1 MAEPSN
7 PHNVEGE
14 NPEQPVVSADEDED
28 DDVDVPGGGLPVL
41 KWSKGSF
48 KTLMAT
54 VQMAKDWNATYPQV
68 GDTGADAP
76 AGYITL
82 WADFFNHGNLRLPVT
97 VFVAEVLEYYHLHIS
112 QLSSFGMFR
121 IRNFEYTFRAHGLP
135 ITVENFRRFYQLTV
149 NTGFFSF
156 TQRHGSLK
164 LMTPPKGVTGWKKR
178 FFYVKA
184 CAVYASMSFRNVDV
198 GVSDEDIPVA
208 SAKTADWFSRLR
220 PIELKKLDNDQLWI
234 LRMILSRPDR
244 KERPVLRE
252 QGGADAVGLWRMFEP
267 DFKGQVELIAVELKK
282 GFNLEIL
289 KNFRVPSKAVLD
301 APVPGDARGVLADLG
316 KFEKRVPKKTVEKKT
331 VKKTVR
337 GRGKGSVEGSAA
349 PSSVFEAAGTYQSC
363 SRGYTDYVVVSD
375 TLEGLGVIGS
385 GLAAGGTAVVP
396 PVVGEK
402 RGPEQKA
409 AGGGEP
415 KRRRL
420 QTRRVAP
427 VQKKPAVATESREA
441 GYSFFDIPAS
451 PPHTAAAGAGVS
463 KETVAPKEAAAP
475 FVGPVGD
482 PPLEKTVET
491 TADRIFDTVDSSD
504 NLISPDE
511 GDGLNLRFSD
521 AGKQKSDAEVRQQD
535 TEPQKSS
542 VDKGTGSSAGGAGY
556 DGPPIQ
562 PGESEL
568 EYYYR
573 TYSPGRSMVY
583 HRPPWTVMQG
593 DDISN
598 DHAACKEI
606 LGGMGTPF
614 EVERARAAPRELRI
628 NQLSSMLVGTSI
640 VANAIL
646 EDYKVLGR
654 REEDAARMRAEAEKL
669 VEAAR
674 AGAEQ
679 LEKDKAAFEKQKQ
692 TSEWA
697 AAAQLKQV
705 RTLAKLLADGRKSWN
720 EKMSNERK
728 KWDASWAKQNDIL
741 FHARQE
747 LTNAR
752 AANATLSQ
760 EKAAAE
766 AISVKA
772 LQAKADAL
780 KALGEAKEAGARA
793 SKALEE
799 AAEKESRASKALEEA
814 NAERIRLGKVVE
826 SLQAEVQAREVAV
839 TDLTARVTA
848 AEKRADA
855 AAEAKDALVSS
866 FDQLEADREWLRTH
880 GIARIVE
887 AIMNAPETASGLD
900 LVKERA
906 RDAGFKA
913 GYNRCIGHINV
924 LSADGYTDQASG
936 FRDVDTEGRLKAAVT
951 SFYDTPLAC
960 VGELDDCL
968 EVADYVDRLRMLY
981 PDVEEEEPAGG
992 AGGDAG
998 TSGTK

>member
-14 NPEQPVVSADEDED
+14 NPEQPVVVEEEEEGAA
-28 DDVDVPGGGLPVL
+28 GGGLPAL
-41 KWSKGSF
+41 KWTR
-48 KTLMAT
+48 KTFDRLMLD
-54 VQMAKDWNATYPQV
+54 VQMPPEYGAQYPSE

-76 AGYITL
+76 AGYVTM
-82 WADFFNHGNLRLPVT
+82 WADFFGDCNLRLPLT
-97 VFVAEVLEYYHLHIS
+97 VFVVDVLEWYKVHIS
-112 QLSSFGMFR
+112 QMSPFGMIR
-121 IRNFEYTFRAHGLP
+121 IRNFEFTFRALGIEP
-135 ITVENFRRFYQLTV
+135 TVGDFRRFYQMTV
-149 NTGFFSF
+149 SLGFFSF
-156 TQRHGSLK
+156 RQRDGSPK
-164 LMTPPKGVTGWKKR
+164 LMTPPKGMTMWKKK

-184 CAVYASMSFRNVDV
+184 AAIVADMTFRNVTETIIGETIAMPSLKSV
-198 GVSDEDIPVA
+198 Q
-208 SAKTADWFSRLR
+208 WFPQLQT
-220 PIELKKLDNDQLWI
+220 IESVKLTNTQLWL
-234 LRMILSRPDR
+234 LRMMLTRRNKNSRP
-244 KERPVLRE
+244 VVRE
-252 QGGADAVGLWRMFEP
+252 KSGEDAPAWRMFAP
-267 DFKGQVELIAVELKK
+267 DFLGTVETVVCADGEEDHNAI
-282 GFNLEIL
+282 IRS
-289 KNFRVPSKAVLD
+289 NFRVPTEAALAVEL
-301 APVPGDARGVLADLG
+301 PP
-316 KFEKRVPKKTVEKKT
+316 
-331 VKKTVR
+331 
-337 GRGKGSVEGSAA
+337 GKGIIWK
-349 PSSVFEAAGTYQSC
+349 
-363 SRGYTDYVVVSD
+363 
-375 TLEGLGVIGS
+375 GLGTPAGS
-385 GLAAGGTAVVP
+385 RSGAAKKQAEETAAGGTAAGP
-396 PVVGEK
+396 PVIGEK
-402 RGPEQKA
+402 RKLESKA
-409 AGGGEP
+409 AGGVET

-420 QTRRVAP
+420 VTKRSAP
-427 VQKKPAVATESREA
+427 TQKKPAVVIEPQDENFSIFDAPESPPRATDAGATEVPSTP
-441 GYSFFDIPAS
+441 PAKVVS
-451 PPHTAAAGAGVS
+451 ESTVRTEGTAENAA
-463 KETVAPKEAAAP
+463 TQ
-475 FVGPVGD
+475 
-482 PPLEKTVET
+482 
-491 TADRIFDTVDSSD
+491 IFDTVDSSN
-504 NLISPDE
+504 NLISPNE
-511 GDGLNLRFSD
+511 GDNVSVRFAD
-521 AGKQKSDAEVRQQD
+521 TGKQRSDAEPEKTGAETRQHD
-535 TEPQKSS
+535 AEPQKSP
-542 VDKGTGSSAGGAGY
+542 VDKGTSSSAGGAGY

-573 TYSPGRSMVY
+573 TYTQGRS
-583 HRPPWTVMQG
+583 T
-593 DDISN
+593 
-598 DHAACKEI
+598 I
-606 LGGMGTPF
+606 LGGLGTPF

-628 NQLSSMLVGTSI
+628 NQLSTMLVGSSI

-654 REEDAARMRAEAEKL
+654 REEEAARMRAEAEKL
-669 VEAAR
+669 FEAAR

-679 LEKDKAAFEKQKQ
+679 LEKEQAAFEKQKQ

-705 RTLAKLLADGRKSWN
+705 RTLAKLLADERKSWN

-728 KWDASWAKQNDIL
+728 KWNASWAKQNDIL
-741 FHARQE
+741 FHTRQE
-747 LTNAR
+747 LTNAK

-799 AAEKESRASKALEEA
+799 AAEKESRSSKALDKA
-814 NAERIRLGKVVE
+814 NAERIRLGKVVA
-826 SLQAEVQAREVAV
+826 SLQAEVLAREVAV
-839 TDLTARVTA
+839 ADLTARVSV

-866 FDQLEADREWLRTH
+866 FNQLEADREWLRTH

-924 LSADGYTDQASG
+924 LSAGGYTDQASG
-936 FRDVDTEGRLKAAVT
+936 FRDVDTEGRLKAAVA

-992 AGGDAG
+992 VGGDAG

>member
-1 MAEPSN
+1 MEC
-7 PHNVEGE
+7 
-14 NPEQPVVSADEDED
+14 QP
-28 DDVDVPGGGLPVL
+28 
-41 KWSKGSF
+41 
-48 KTLMAT
+48 
-54 VQMAKDWNATYPQV
+54 
-68 GDTGADAP
+68 
-76 AGYITL
+76 
-82 WADFFNHGNLRLPVT
+82 
-97 VFVAEVLEYYHLHIS
+97 
-112 QLSSFGMFR
+112 
-121 IRNFEYTFRAHGLP
+121 
-135 ITVENFRRFYQLTV
+135 
-149 NTGFFSF
+149 
-156 TQRHGSLK
+156 
-164 LMTPPKGVTGWKKR
+164 
-178 FFYVKA
+178 
-184 CAVYASMSFRNVDV
+184 
-198 GVSDEDIPVA
+198 
-208 SAKTADWFSRLR
+208 
-220 PIELKKLDNDQLWI
+220 
-234 LRMILSRPDR
+234 
-244 KERPVLRE
+244 
-252 QGGADAVGLWRMFEP
+252 DAVGLWRMFEP

-289 KNFRVPSKAVLD
+289 SNFRVPSRAVLD
-301 APVPGDARGVLADLG
+301 APVPGDARGILADLG
-316 KFEKRVPKKTVEKKT
+316 KFEKRIPKKTVEKKP

-337 GRGKGSVEGSAA
+337 GRGKGSAEGSVA
-349 PSSVFEAAGTYQSC
+349 PSSVSEAAG
-363 SRGYTDYVVVSD
+363 G
-375 TLEGLGVIGS
+375 GA
-385 GLAAGGTAVVP
+385 AAGGTAVVL

-402 RGPEQKA
+402 RGQS
-409 AGGGEP
+409 
-415 KRRRL
+415 RRL
-420 QTRRVAP
+420 LVVVNRNVGDCRPGELLRRKRNLQLLLV
-427 VQKKPAVATESREA
+427 KSRDA
-441 GYSFFDIPAS
+441 GYSFFDFPAS

-463 KETVAPKEAAAP
+463 KETVVPQEP
-475 FVGPVGD
+475 TVPLVGPVRD

-491 TADRIFDTVDSSD
+491 TADRIFDTVNSSD
-504 NLISPDE
+504 NLISPNE
-511 GDGLNLRFSD
+511 GDGLDLRFSD

-535 TEPQKSS
+535 AEPQKSPAGE
-542 VDKGTGSSAGGAGY
+542 KGSGSSAGGAGY

-573 TYSPGRSMVY
+573 TYSQGRSMVY

-598 DHAACKEI
+598 DPAVCKKI
-606 LGGMGTPF
+606 LGGLGTPF

-628 NQLSSMLVGTSI
+628 NQLSTMLVGTSI

-669 VEAAR
+669 VQAAR
-674 AGAEQ
+674 LGAEQ
-679 LEKDKAAFEKQKQ
+679 LEKDRAAFEKQKQ

-705 RTLAKLLADGRKSWN
+705 RTLAKLLADERKSWN

-728 KWDASWAKQNDIL
+728 KWNASWAKQNDIL

-747 LTNAR
+747 LTNAK

-780 KALGEAKEAGARA
+780 KALGEAKEAVARTA
-793 SKALEE
+793 KALEE
-799 AAEKESRASKALEEA
+799 AEERESRASKALEEA
-814 NAERIRLGKVVE
+814 NAERIRLGKVVA
-826 SLQAEVQAREVAV
+826 SLQAEVQAREVTV
-839 TDLTARVTA
+839 TDLTARVSA

-866 FDQLEADREWLRTH
+866 FNQLEADREWLRTH

-924 LSADGYTDQASG
+924 LSAGGYTDKGSG
-936 FRDVDTEGRLKAAVT
+936 FRDVDTEGRLKAAVA

-981 PDVEEEEPAGG
+981 PDAEEEEPAGG

>member
-1 MAEPSN
+1 MAEPSS

-41 KWSKGSF
+41 KWSKGGF

-82 WADFFNHGNLRLPVT
+82 WADFFNDGNLRLPVT

-112 QLSSFGMFR
+112 QLSPFGMFR

-184 CAVYASMSFRNVDV
+184 CAVYASISFRNVNV
-198 GVSDEDIPVA
+198 GVSDEDIPIA
-208 SAKTADWFSRLR
+208 SAKTVDWFSRLR

-234 LRMILSRPDR
+234 LRMMLSRPDR

-289 KNFRVPSKAVLD
+289 NNFRVPSKAVLD

-385 GLAAGGTAVVP
+385 GAAAGGTAVVP

-427 VQKKPAVATESREA
+427 VQKKPAVAAESRDA
-441 GYSFFDIPAS
+441 GYSFFDFPAS
-451 PPHTAAAGAGVS
+451 TPHTAAADAGVS
-463 KETVAPKEAAAP
+463 KETVAPKEPTAP
-475 FVGPVGD
+475 FVGPVRD

-535 TEPQKSS
+535 AEPQKSP
-542 VDKGTGSSAGGAGY
+542 VDKGTSSSAGGAGY

-573 TYSPGRSMVY
+573 TYTQGRS
-583 HRPPWTVMQG
+583 T
-593 DDISN
+593 
-598 DHAACKEI
+598 I
-606 LGGMGTPF
+606 LGGLGTPF

-654 REEDAARMRAEAEKL
+654 REEETARMRAEAGKL

-679 LEKDKAAFEKQKQ
+679 LEKDKAAFEQQKQ

-705 RTLAKLLADGRKSWN
+705 RTLAKLLADERKSWN
-720 EKMSNERK
+720 EKISNERK
-728 KWDASWAKQNDIL
+728 KWNASWAKQNDIL

-747 LTNAR
+747 LTNAK

-814 NAERIRLGKVVE
+814 NAERIRLDKVVA
-826 SLQAEVQAREVAV
+826 SLQADVQAREVAV
-839 TDLTARVTA
+839 ADLTARVSV

-855 AAEAKDALVSS
+855 AAEAKDALVFS
-866 FDQLEADREWLRTH
+866 FNQLEADREWLRTH

-924 LSADGYTDQASG
+924 LSAGGYTDQASG
-936 FRDVDTEGRLKAAVT
+936 FRDVDTEGRLKAAVA

>member
-1 MAEPSN
+1 
-7 PHNVEGE
+7 
-14 NPEQPVVSADEDED
+14 
-28 DDVDVPGGGLPVL
+28 
-41 KWSKGSF
+41 
-48 KTLMAT
+48 
-54 VQMAKDWNATYPQV
+54 
-68 GDTGADAP
+68 
-76 AGYITL
+76 
-82 WADFFNHGNLRLPVT
+82 
-97 VFVAEVLEYYHLHIS
+97 
-112 QLSSFGMFR
+112 
-121 IRNFEYTFRAHGLP
+121 
-135 ITVENFRRFYQLTV
+135 
-149 NTGFFSF
+149 
-156 TQRHGSLK
+156 
-164 LMTPPKGVTGWKKR
+164 
-178 FFYVKA
+178 
-184 CAVYASMSFRNVDV
+184 
-198 GVSDEDIPVA
+198 
-208 SAKTADWFSRLR
+208 
-220 PIELKKLDNDQLWI
+220 
-234 LRMILSRPDR
+234 
-244 KERPVLRE
+244 
-252 QGGADAVGLWRMFEP
+252 MFEP
-267 DFKGQVELIAVELKK
+267 DFGGQVELIAVELKK

-289 KNFRVPSKAVLD
+289 SNFRVPSRAVLD
-301 APVPGDARGVLADLG
+301 APVPGDARGILADLG

-337 GRGKGSVEGSAA
+337 GRGKGSAEGSAA
-349 PSSVFEAAGTYQSC
+349 PSSVSEAAG
-363 SRGYTDYVVVSD
+363 
-375 TLEGLGVIGS
+375 S
-385 GLAAGGTAVVP
+385 GAAAGGTAVVP

-402 RGPEQKA
+402 RGPEQRA

-420 QTRRVAP
+420 QTKRVAP
-427 VQKKPAVATESREA
+427 AQKKPAVAAESRDA
-441 GYSFFDIPAS
+441 GYSFFDFPAS

-463 KETVAPKEAAAP
+463 KETVVPQEP
-475 FVGPVGD
+475 TVPLVGPVRD

-504 NLISPDE
+504 NLISPNE
-511 GDGLNLRFSD
+511 GDGLDLRFSD

-535 TEPQKSS
+535 AEPQKSPAGE
-542 VDKGTGSSAGGAGY
+542 KGSGSSAGGAGY

-573 TYSPGRSMVY
+573 TYSQGRSMVY

-598 DHAACKEI
+598 DPAACKEI
-606 LGGMGTPF
+606 LGGLGTPF

-628 NQLSSMLVGTSI
+628 NQLSTMLVGTSI

-669 VEAAR
+669 VQAAR
-674 AGAEQ
+674 VGAEQ
-679 LEKDKAAFEKQKQ
+679 LEKDRAAFEKQKQ

-705 RTLAKLLADGRKSWN
+705 RTLAKLLADERKSWN

-728 KWDASWAKQNDIL
+728 KWNASWAKQNDIL

-747 LTNAR
+747 LTNAK
-752 AANATLSQ
+752 AANATLRQ

-780 KALGEAKEAGARA
+780 KALEEAKEVGARAAKALEEAEEREGRA
-793 SKALEE
+793 SKALD
-799 AAEKESRASKALEEA
+799 EA
-814 NAERIRLGKVVE
+814 NAERFRLDKVVA

-839 TDLTARVTA
+839 TDLTARVSV
-848 AEKRADA
+848 AEKRDDA

-866 FDQLEADREWLRTH
+866 FNQLEADREWLRAH

-900 LVKERA
+900 LVKEHA

-924 LSADGYTDQASG
+924 LSAGGYTDKGSG
-936 FRDVDTEGRLKAAVT
+936 FRDVDTEGRLKAAVA
-951 SFYDTPLAC
+951 SFYDTPLSC
-960 VGELDDCL
+960 VEKLDDCL
-968 EVADYVDRLRMLY
+968 EAADYVDRLRMLY
-981 PDVEEEEPAGG
+981 ADAEEEDPAGG
-992 AGGDAG
+992 AGDDAG

>member
-1 MAEPSN
+1 M
-7 PHNVEGE
+7 
-14 NPEQPVVSADEDED
+14 
-28 DDVDVPGGGLPVL
+28 
-41 KWSKGSF
+41 
-48 KTLMAT
+48 M
-54 VQMAKDWNATYPQV
+54 
-68 GDTGADAP
+68 
-76 AGYITL
+76 
-82 WADFFNHGNLRLPVT
+82 
-97 VFVAEVLEYYHLHIS
+97 
-112 QLSSFGMFR
+112 
-121 IRNFEYTFRAHGLP
+121 
-135 ITVENFRRFYQLTV
+135 
-149 NTGFFSF
+149 
-156 TQRHGSLK
+156 
-164 LMTPPKGVTGWKKR
+164 
-178 FFYVKA
+178 
-184 CAVYASMSFRNVDV
+184 
-198 GVSDEDIPVA
+198 
-208 SAKTADWFSRLR
+208 
-220 PIELKKLDNDQLWI
+220 
-234 LRMILSRPDR
+234 LSRPDR

-289 KNFRVPSKAVLD
+289 KNFRVPSKAVLE

-337 GRGKGSVEGSAA
+337 GRGKGSVEGPAA
-349 PSSVFEAAGTYQSC
+349 SSSVFEAAG
-363 SRGYTDYVVVSD
+363 
-375 TLEGLGVIGS
+375 S
-385 GLAAGGTAVVP
+385 GAAAGGTAVVP

-427 VQKKPAVATESREA
+427 VQKKPVAAAESRDA

-451 PPHTAAAGAGVS
+451 PPHTAAAGAGVL
-463 KETVAPKEAAAP
+463 KEKVAPKEPAAP
-475 FVGPVGD
+475 FAGPVLD
-482 PPLEKTVET
+482 HPLEKTVEA

-521 AGKQKSDAEVRQQD
+521 VGKQKSDAEVRQQD
-535 TEPQKSS
+535 AGPQKSPAGE
-542 VDKGTGSSAGGAGY
+542 KGSGSSAGY

-573 TYSPGRSMVY
+573 TYCPGRSMVY

-598 DHAACKEI
+598 DPAACREI
-606 LGGMGTPF
+606 LGGLGTPF

-654 REEDAARMRAEAEKL
+654 REEEATRMRAEAEKL

-674 AGAEQ
+674 VGAEQ

-697 AAAQLKQV
+697 AAAQLKQ
-705 RTLAKLLADGRKSWN
+705 
-720 EKMSNERK
+720 
-728 KWDASWAKQNDIL
+728 
-741 FHARQE
+741 E
-747 LTNAR
+747 LTNAK

-766 AISVKA
+766 AVSVKA
-772 LQAKADAL
+772 LQAKVDAL
-780 KALGEAKEAGARA
+780 KALEEAKEAGARA
-793 SKALEE
+793 SKAHEE

-839 TDLTARVTA
+839 TDLTSRVSTA
-848 AEKRADA
+848 EERADA

-866 FDQLEADREWLRTH
+866 LNQLEADREWLRTH

-887 AIMNAPETASGLD
+887 AIMNAPETSSGLD
-900 LVKERA
+900 LVRERA

-913 GYNRCIGHINV
+913 GYNRCGCFTLMWKRKNPLV
-924 LSADGYTDQASG
+924 VPEETRGP
-936 FRDVDTEGRLKAAVT
+936 AVRNR
-951 SFYDTPLAC
+951 
-960 VGELDDCL
+960 V
-968 EVADYVDRLRMLY
+968 
-981 PDVEEEEPAGG
+981 
-992 AGGDAG
+992 
-998 TSGTK
+998 

>member
-1 MAEPSN
+1 M
-7 PHNVEGE
+7 
-14 NPEQPVVSADEDED
+14 
-28 DDVDVPGGGLPVL
+28 LL
-41 KWSKGSF
+41 
-48 KTLMAT
+48 T
-54 VQMAKDWNATYPQV
+54 PQV

-82 WADFFNHGNLRLPVT
+82 WADFFTHGNLRLLVT

-112 QLSSFGMFR
+112 QLSPFGMFR

-135 ITVENFRRFYQLTV
+135 ISVENFRRFYQLTV

-156 TQRHGSLK
+156 TSK
-164 LMTPPKGVTGWKKR
+164 AWESEVMTPPKGVTGWKKR

-184 CAVYASMSFRNVDV
+184 CAVYANMSFQECRCW
-198 GVSDEDIPVA
+198 SFRRRY
-208 SAKTADWFSRLR
+208 SS
-220 PIELKKLDNDQLWI
+220 
-234 LRMILSRPDR
+234 
-244 KERPVLRE
+244 
-252 QGGADAVGLWRMFEP
+252 DAVGLWRMFEP

-289 KNFRVPSKAVLD
+289 KNFRVPSKAVLE
-301 APVPGDARGVLADLG
+301 APVPGDAR
-316 KFEKRVPKKTVEKKT
+316 ERVPKKTVERKT

-337 GRGKGSVEGSAA
+337 GRGKGSVESSAA
-349 PSSVFEAAGTYQSC
+349 PASVFEAAGTYQSC

-385 GLAAGGTAVVP
+385 GAAAGGTAVVP

-427 VQKKPAVATESREA
+427 VQKKPAVAAESRDA
-441 GYSFFDIPAS
+441 GYLFSTFLRLLCTPL
-451 PPHTAAAGAGVS
+451 PAGAGVT
-463 KETVAPKEAAAP
+463 KETVAPKEPVAP
-475 FVGPVGD
+475 FVGPVRV

-491 TADRIFDTVDSSD
+491 TVDRIFDT
-504 NLISPDE
+504 
-511 GDGLNLRFSD
+511 D
-521 AGKQKSDAEVRQQD
+521 A
-535 TEPQKSS
+535 EPQKSPAGE
-542 VDKGTGSSAGGAGY
+542 KGSGSSAGDAGH

-573 TYSPGRSMVY
+573 TYSLGRSMVY
-583 HRPPWTVMQG
+583 HRPPWTDMQG

-598 DHAACKEI
+598 DPAACKEI
-606 LGGMGTPF
+606 LGGLGTPF
-614 EVERARAAPRELRI
+614 EVERARAAPRELRV

-654 REEDAARMRAEAEKL
+654 REEEAARMRAEAEKL

-697 AAAQLKQV
+697 AAAQLKQE
-705 RTLAKLLADGRKSWN
+705 LATVK
-720 EKMSNERK
+720 
-728 KWDASWAKQNDIL
+728 
-741 FHARQE
+741 
-747 LTNAR
+747 
-752 AANATLSQ
+752 AANVAL
-760 EKAAAE
+760 AARKLRRRPFL
-766 AISVKA
+766 VKRCR
-772 LQAKADAL
+772 AKADAL
-780 KALGEAKEAGARA
+780 KALEEAKEAGARA
-793 SKALEE
+793 SKAHEE

-826 SLQAEVQAREVAV
+826 SLQTLLSACPLRRSG
-839 TDLTARVTA
+839 LTLLLRPRMPWCPLLTNWKLTV
-848 AEKRADA
+848 
-855 AAEAKDALVSS
+855 
-866 FDQLEADREWLRTH
+866 EWLRTH

-887 AIMNAPETASGLD
+887 AIMNAPETSSGLD

-906 RDAGFKA
+906 REAGFKA
-913 GYNRCIGHINV
+913 GFNRCIGHINV
-924 LSADGYTDQASG
+924 LSAGGYTDQASG
-936 FRDVDTEGRLKAAVT
+936 FRDVDTEGRLKAAVA

-960 VGELDDCL
+960 VGELDECL